1 MRLNLR
7 GNAGYERVPR
17 PISRELVSFHR
28 AEQMARHLLAHG
40 RVMPPAE
47 LTAKVE
53 AVTAGDVRA
62 FAERLASGRPAV
74 AVVGA
79 GKKSKDLAARAE
91 RSVGA

>member
-1 MRLNLR
+1 
-7 GNAGYERVPR
+7 
-17 PISRELVSFHR
+17 
-28 AEQMARHLLAHG
+28 MARHLLAHG

-62 FAERLASGRPAV
+62 FAERLAGGRPAV

-79 GKKSKDLAARAE
+79 GKNPRIWPLAPSGPSGLMAKARGAAHGILLDQPSD
-91 RSVGA
+91 RSPDR